1 MEGSERESEVIF
13 ESLNLNPQLFIN
25 EVLNSVDDLVDEAFN
40 CFQEYSSLF
49 LFFLALMLIDVLISF
64 LFYSVN
70 IILNFCCMMIGL
82 KASIQNA
89 ENWRS

>member
-49 LFFLALMLIDVLISF
+49 LFFFGAYANRCFDIVFVLF
-64 LFYSVN
+64 
-70 IILNFCCMMIGL
+70 
-82 KASIQNA
+82 
-89 ENWRS
+89 R

>member
-49 LFFLALMLIDVLISF
+49 FF
-64 LFYSVN
+64 
-70 IILNFCCMMIGL
+70 
-82 KASIQNA
+82 
-89 ENWRS
+89 